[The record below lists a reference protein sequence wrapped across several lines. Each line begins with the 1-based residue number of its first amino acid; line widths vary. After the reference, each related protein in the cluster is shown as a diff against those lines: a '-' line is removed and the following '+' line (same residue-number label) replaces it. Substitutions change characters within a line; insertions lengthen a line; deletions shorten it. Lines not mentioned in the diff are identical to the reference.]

1 MAMVAEKAVMP
12 SAARR
17 IERIIVSFV
26 QSLSEEYFPTKKNRI
41 RFSPGEQLLSW
52 AIPVAPQFK
61 DHHCIAA

>member
-26 QSLSEEYFPTKKNRI
+26 Q
-41 RFSPGEQLLSW
+41 LLSG
-52 AIPVAPQFK
+52 AFLAK
-61 DHHCIAA
+61 E